1 VRHERTTDAV
11 NEFFDPAPYVERV
24 YAMRQEFE
32 YAGLEGRLLSSSYAP
47 GPGHPMHELVLR
59 ELRRIFDDY
68 AEGGRVAFDY
78 KTRVYFGKN

>member
-1 VRHERTTDAV
+1 
-11 NEFFDPAPYVERV
+11 
-24 YAMRQEFE
+24 
-32 YAGLEGRLLSSSYAP
+32 
-47 GPGHPMHELVLR
+47 MHELVLR